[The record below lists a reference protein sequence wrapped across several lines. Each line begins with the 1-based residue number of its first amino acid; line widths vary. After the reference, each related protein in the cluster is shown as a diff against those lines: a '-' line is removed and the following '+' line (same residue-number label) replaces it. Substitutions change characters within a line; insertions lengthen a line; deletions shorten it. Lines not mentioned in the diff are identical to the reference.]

1 MTLVCKMK
9 KYKSLSETYL
19 EGSLNKSVPPIPS
32 TRVLIIKEYAD
43 VVIQTN
49 PPEGNV
55 EEFKVS
61 DELAKQI
68 KNDIKRQEKRPT
80 EEGELSVNEIID
92 KVLVYDGWKAGNKDY
107 QALLDRVIKIFTAGD
122 IKTENFNN
130 LLKIQKD
137 KNNKFRTDLLVNP
150 GRVFSYKSLIP
161 QSFLELFEGEA
172 GLSVADNLWGV
183 TFKAKVN
190 VGAGELAFTLL
201 SDAVKGKTGDLMF
214 EGIGEVEVKGLDA
227 RMGGDGFCHNH
238 TPTEL
243 NNIISQEQGK
253 LSEKTLL
260 RIKAEVYKRIENFIK
275 SREQLKGKVAV
286 PKEKQIEYLANVK
299 DSLDNADTLAE
310 LMTNIE
316 IFGLP
321 KNVRDS
327 LKTSVQE
334 YTQFKKGEVK
344 GLFGPAFKTFFSMAG
359 ELTDDQ
365 LIKGIV
371 ATRNYTAAGLVESL
385 TSTVASIFNKNKQEL
400 FVGGSYT
407 SNLPKLIAA
416 IHASVYHQVQKFK
429 SILFLNDQSK
439 NLVNVDFSDNLQQN
453 VEVIYNTLKEYNA
466 KINLSIDDK
475 FKSAGISLA
484 I

>member
-1 MTLVCKMK
+1 MK
-9 KYKSLSETYL
+9 KYKSLGETYL
-19 EGSLNKSVPPIPS
+19 ENSINKSVPSIPG

-43 VVIQTN
+43 VVIQAN

-92 KVLVYDGWKAGNKDY
+92 KVLVYDGWKSGNKDY

-137 KNNKFRTDLLVNP
+137 KNNKFRTDLLVNS
-150 GRVFSYKSLIP
+150 GKVFSYKSLIP

-172 GLSVADNLWGV
+172 GYGVADSLWGV

-227 RMGGDGFCHNH
+227 RMGGDGYCHNH
-238 TPTEL
+238 TPAEL
-243 NNIISQEQGK
+243 NNIISQEAGK

-260 RIKAEVYKRIENFIK
+260 RIKAEVYRRIENFIK
-275 SREQLKGKVAV
+275 SREQLKGKVSV
-286 PKEKQIEYLANVK
+286 PKEKQIEYLTNVK
-299 DSLDNADTLAE
+299 DSLDNADTLTE
-310 LMTNIE
+310 LLQNIE
-316 IFGLP
+316 VFGLP

-327 LKTSVQE
+327 LKTSVQD

-359 ELTDDQ
+359 ELTDEQ
-365 LIKGIV
+365 LIKGII
-371 ATRNYTAAGLVESL
+371 ATRNYTATNLLDALD
-385 TSTVASIFNKNKQEL
+385 ASVTNIYSKNKQEL

-407 SNLPKLIAA
+407 NNLPKLVAA
-416 IHASVYHQVQKFK
+416 IHTSVYHQVQKFK
-429 SILFLNDQSK
+429 SVLFLNDQTK
-439 NLVNVDFSDNLQQN
+439 NLINVDFKENLEQN
-453 VEVIYNTLKEYNA
+453 IETIYNLLKEFNA